1 RPEPRSLAGDLE
13 RDDELVAERDPG
25 GRRRKP
31 RHRLRSGSRGGP
43 RPHGVPGPGAA
54 TGRRGRSDDQSK
66 PAEWDGHRARGPSG
80 CGDWLLSPDTAL
92 VVWADG
98 SGFLRFWQRIGGVP
112 PSESTGDVNAAGGVP
127 FLAAR
132 TGSPQIP
139 LAEWTYLQYMAHD
152 QIPSNMTATVLDR
165 LQSAGST
172 NLVNLAILLDAG
184 GNPSHA
190 TDFYVKR
197 LGRTALQDHGE
208 LNMGD
213 QTTLEEFIARTVERY
228 PARGEYILA
237 LDDHGNGWRGACSD
251 NHPTTGD
258 WLEPSELRGALTSAN
273 LTFQLALFN
282 GCLMAN
288 VETAYQVEGFVRFL
302 IASQEAM

>member
-1 RPEPRSLAGDLE
+1 DGMLYQRQ
-13 RDDELVAERDPG
+13 ELPSGGGVDPTSNRRLLNCTDIAPG
-25 GRRRKP
+25 GQ
-31 RHRLRSGSRGGP
+31 
-43 RPHGVPGPGAA
+43 VYAA
-54 TGRRGRSDDQSK
+54 TGY
-66 PAEWDGHRARGPSG
+66 
-80 CGDWLLSPDTAL
+80 SPTIAQLATDTAL

-98 SGFLRFWQRIGGVP
+98 SGFLRFWQRIGDGP
-112 PSESTGDVNAAGGVP
+112 PSESTGDVNAAGGAP

-152 QIPSNMTATVLDR
+152 PLPSNMTATVLDR

-184 GNPSHA
+184 GNTSHV
-190 TDFYVKR
+190 TDFYVQR
-197 LGRTALQDHGE
+197 LGRTPLQDHGD
-208 LNMGD
+208 LNMGN
-213 QTTLEEFIARTVERY
+213 QTTLEEFIARTVARY
-228 PARGEYILA
+228 PARGEYVLA

-258 WLEPSELRGALTSAN
+258 RLEPSELRGALTAAN

-282 GCLMAN
+282 GCLIAN
-288 VETAYQVEGFVRFL
+288 VETAFQVAGCVRFMVG
-302 IASQEAM
+302 SQESMPLSVGTQGMRYDQFLGRLRPH